1 MTPND
6 TQSFFFLPTISRT
19 KSHSGRTIWTFCF
32 GSWRYVVG
40 QKNAHT
46 KAPKIQKAEQAERAI
61 SQNITHSPPTFS
73 HLNDDAISL
82 ALMNLKAVLH
92 TQNFNS
98 NDETWLKKW
107 LHQNPHIAIRLN
119 QNQRPLHP
127 YEAILLHNLVAPFL
141 KK

>member
-1 MTPND
+1 MTSND

-19 KSHSGRTIWTFCF
+19 KSHSGMTIGTFHF
-32 GSWRYVVG
+32 GSLHYVIG
-40 QKNAHT
+40 KKNAHT
-46 KAPKIQKAEQAERAI
+46 AQKIQKSERAT

-98 NDETWLKKW
+98 DETWLKKW
-107 LHQNPHIAIRLN
+107 LHQNPHIAI
-119 QNQRPLHP
+119 HH
-127 YEAILLHNLVAPFL
+127 YS
-141 KK
+141 K